1 MDSEMVVLPKEP
13 CSPSPQPPAQRSGH
27 DEPPEDEDPPGAGGV
42 RKGPK
47 PPPGSPP
54 PAPQAANSGR
64 NPSKIGQKS
73 DCVAYYGYRYYNPVT
88 GRWLSRDPI
97 GERGGINLY
106 GFVGNDPVGRIDK
119 YGLYGSSGDSYTSPY
134 DYYDLLAPP
143 SAKSQIN
150 GFSDALSHYRSG
162 AGGVI
167 PAGQGLYAEMRA
179 DSSYQDRVKSED
191 GWVATKIKD
200 KLKNVPKNQTTG
212 NIQSA
217 PGSFVGQ
224 LNSET
229 LGSYGLSLTYNA
241 TWNAGPWKKRWLSF
255 ISGSCYREVTTNVTV
270 DYSLYA
276 DWNFHWNSQYNWFE
290 NVTREVI
297 PGWIAGARG
306 NPADFHISGNLS
318 ETYNL
323 KVDQDK

>member
-1 MDSEMVVLPKEP
+1 MIDLTA
-13 CSPSPQPPAQRSGH
+13 SPRPAQSSRPPRKLASGSSRSNSNRH
-27 DEPPEDEDPPGAGGV
+27 AYRID
-42 RKGPK
+42 
-47 PPPGSPP
+47 
-54 PAPQAANSGR
+54 PQALQPRRKNRPAATTTAPGVS
-64 NPSKIGQKS
+64 
-73 DCVAYYGYRYYNPVT
+73 VYGYRYYAPDT
-88 GRWLSRDPI
+88 GRWASRDPI

-119 YGLYGSSGDSYTSPY
+119 YGLYGSSGGSYTSPY

-241 TWNAGPWKKRWLSF
+241 TWNAGPWKKRWHSF

-323 KVDQDK
+323 KVEQDK